1 MKAKGKVKIMQ
12 IVVAAI
18 LLTVV
23 PKTHPSLMTAA
34 AASTSYTPGALR
46 VTEMYEFYHQRGLSD
61 VGIAA
66 LLGSF
71 EAESAFIPSN
81 VQNTCESRVGSDLV
95 YTNRV
100 DSGEYRDFATDSV
113 GFGLAQW
120 TSASRKAKLLT
131 FARTNGTS
139 IGDGQMQMMFAL
151 QELKQ
156 DFSGLYQKL
165 CSTSITLEEAARAVT
180 IQFENPR
187 DKSDAVI
194 AYRTRLARECYAA
207 FPTSAPIQTAHP
219 ILDVTTLE
227 APPAP
232 FLITDTPAPA
242 PFMLATLPTPPC
254 PTFET
259 PSITVTAP
267 VLEETL
273 TPAPCPVAEAAVTA
287 PVIEETPA
295 PPPAPEQV
303 YCEVGMTPAPCP
315 TAQTPACT
323 VVIPI
328 IEDAMATA
336 PPSSDNVIH
345 CEDGMTPAPCPTVE
359 AIRCEDG
366 MTPAPCP
373 TVEAIRCEEGM
384 TPAPCPTVEAIH
396 CEDGMTPAPCPT
408 VEASSDTL
416 TAPPLSFLIPFA
428 FLD

>member
-1 MKAKGKVKIMQ
+1 MSGSPHCSALLKQRAPLSRPTSKTPSSRALAPTWSIQ
-12 IVVAAI
+12 IGWTLENIAI
-18 LLTVV
+18 LRRILWG
-23 PKTHPSLMTAA
+23 M
-34 AASTSYTPGALR
+34 
-46 VTEMYEFYHQRGLSD
+46 
-61 VGIAA
+61 A
-66 LLGSF
+66 LLNG
-71 EAESAFIPSN
+71 
-81 VQNTCESRVGSDLV
+81 RV
-95 YTNRV
+95 RV
-100 DSGEYRDFATDSV
+100 
-113 GFGLAQW
+113 
-120 TSASRKAKLLT
+120 
-131 FARTNGTS
+131 ARRS
-139 IGDGQMQMMFAL
+139 CSPLQEQMQMMFAL

-207 FPTSAPIQTAHP
+207 FPTSAPIQTAQP

-259 PSITVTAP
+259 PSITVTTP

-295 PPPAPEQV
+295 PPPAPEPV

-336 PPSSDNVIH
+336 PSSSDNVIH

-373 TVEAIRCEEGM
+373 TVEVIR
-384 TPAPCPTVEAIH
+384 
-396 CEDGMTPAPCPT
+396 CEDGMTPAPCPS
-408 VEASSDTL
+408 VEASEDTL
-416 TAPPLSFLIPFA
+416 TAPPLSFLIPFT
-428 FLD
+428 FLY